1 MLTGRDCT
9 TDHSTSP
16 TTNESATKA
25 DFAGD
30 ETRLFIAHANRL
42 RATVRHIVNTSDTNL
57 DDAWVGARVPAGS
70 DAASCASGV
79 GSGAA
84 WARLARVPRP
94 GRRDG
99 TAGLI
104 APKGTPVSRVCTLRG
119 K

>member
-1 MLTGRDCT
+1 VLTGRDCT

-57 DDAWVGARVPAGS
+57 DDACVGARVLAGL
-70 DAASCASGV
+70 DAASCASGE

-84 WARLARVPRP
+84 WARRA
-94 GRRDG
+94 
-99 TAGLI
+99 
-104 APKGTPVSRVCTLRG
+104 
-119 K
+119 